1 MKSFP
6 NKIYLFIICFAL
18 ISIQSCEKDFTSL
31 ESDVINSDNAINFE
45 TKSIEYP
52 IVTSSKSVDPVQ
64 SNNLPSFLLG
74 YNNHAVYGESTSSFV
89 GQMVPDQYHPDF
101 GENAVLDSVILTI
114 PYFSRGVETSDDD
127 DITYE
132 LDSIY
137 GDSPIKI
144 SIYRNNF
151 FLRSFDPYGEF
162 DDTQKYYSNGS
173 LSNIESISQGQ
184 LEGDLLFEIN
194 DFVPDAS
201 QINLTELDTNDV
213 AFVSQKIAPALRI
226 RLDNEVDEY
235 WQNLI
240 LSNQDDP
247 VLSNEYNF
255 KEFFRGLYFKVESI
269 NSDGSMMLLNLAST
283 NTNLTIHYTSD
294 TPITSETDTGNV
306 DDITTY
312 QNDYVLNFSGVLLNV
327 FDNNFSVDVTNSDDV
342 NGDEAMYLK
351 GGEGYIGIVDLFNG
365 TVEDEMGDQVDA
377 FDHFKSFFYD
387 DIADAPLKL
396 INEAY
401 IEFYVD
407 QGLNL
412 ENEPDRIYIYNYE
425 QNMSLIDYYLDQS
438 VSSTTINA
446 KINHLEPLQRVDDE
460 PEGQGI
466 KYKIRITEHLN
477 NIILNDSTN
486 SKLGL
491 GIINDIAATSFF
503 SILNDETED
512 EDLQLASGTILSHK
526 GTVLHGN
533 QSQQEDKRPKI
544 KIYYTEPED

>member
-1 MKSFP
+1 MKNFSR
-6 NKIYLFIICFAL
+6 KIYLSVLCFTL
-18 ISIQSCEKDFTSL
+18 ILIQSCEKDFTSL

-74 YNNHAVYGESTSSFV
+74 YNNHAIYGESTSSFI
-89 GQMVPDQYHPDF
+89 GQMVPDQYSPDF
-101 GENAVLDSVILTI
+101 GENTVLDSVILTI
-114 PYFSRGVETSDDD
+114 PYFSRGVETSEEE

-132 LDSIY
+132 IDSVY
-137 GDSPIKI
+137 GDAPIKI

-173 LSNIESISQGQ
+173 LSDIESISQGQ
-184 LEGDLLFEIN
+184 LEGDLLFEVN

-201 QINLTELDTNDV
+201 QINLTELDTLDEP
-213 AFVSQKIAPALRI
+213 FVSQKIAPALRF
-226 RLDNEVDEY
+226 RLDNESNEY

-240 LSNQDDP
+240 FANQDDP
-247 VLSNEYNF
+247 VLSNENNF
-255 KEFFRGLYFKVESI
+255 KDFFRGLYIKVEGI

-294 TPITSETDTGNV
+294 TPITSETDTGSV
-306 DDITTY
+306 DEITSY

-342 NGDEAMYLK
+342 NGDETMYLK
-351 GGEGYIGIVDLFNG
+351 GGEGYIGIIDLFNG

-387 DIADAPLKL
+387 DVSDSPLKL

-407 QGLNL
+407 QNLNL
-412 ENEPDRIYIYNYE
+412 ENEPDRIYLYNYE
-425 QNMSLIDYYLDQS
+425 QNMSLLDYFLDQS

-477 NIILNDSTN
+477 NIILRDSTN
-486 SKLGL
+486 ARLGL
-491 GIINDIAATSFF
+491 GLINDVAATSFF
-503 SILNDETED
+503 SILNDESE
-512 EDLQLASGTILSHK
+512 EDLELASGTILSHK

-533 QSQQEDKRPKI
+533 QSQEEDKRPKI

>member
-1 MKSFP
+1 MKNFSR
-6 NKIYLFIICFAL
+6 KIYLSVLCFTL
-18 ISIQSCEKDFTSL
+18 MLIQSCEKDFTSL

-74 YNNHAVYGESTSSFV
+74 YNNHAIYGESTSSFI
-89 GQMVPDQYHPDF
+89 GQMVPDQYSPDF
-101 GENAVLDSVILTI
+101 GENTVLDSVILTI
-114 PYFSRGVETSDDD
+114 PYFSRGVETSEEE

-132 LDSIY
+132 IDSVY
-137 GDSPIKI
+137 GDAPIKI

-173 LSNIESISQGQ
+173 LSDIESISQGQ
-184 LEGDLLFEIN
+184 LEGDLLFEVN

-201 QINLTELDTNDV
+201 QINLTELDTLDEP
-213 AFVSQKIAPALRI
+213 FVSQKIAPALRF
-226 RLDNEVDEY
+226 RLDNESNEY

-240 LSNQDDP
+240 FANQDDP
-247 VLSNEYNF
+247 VLSNENNF
-255 KEFFRGLYFKVESI
+255 KDFFRGLYIKVEGI

-294 TPITSETDTGNV
+294 TPITSETDTGSV
-306 DDITTY
+306 DEITSY

-351 GGEGYIGIVDLFNG
+351 GGEGYIGIIDLFNG

-387 DIADAPLKL
+387 DVSDSPLKL

-407 QGLNL
+407 QNLNL
-412 ENEPDRIYIYNYE
+412 ENEPDRIYLYNYE
-425 QNMSLIDYYLDQS
+425 QNMSLLDYFLDQS

-477 NIILNDSTN
+477 NIILRDSTN
-486 SKLGL
+486 ARLGL
-491 GIINDIAATSFF
+491 GIINDVAATSFF
-503 SILNDETED
+503 SILNNGSE
-512 EDLQLASGTILSHK
+512 EDLELASGTILSHK

-533 QSQQEDKRPKI
+533 QSQEEDKRPKI

>member
-1 MKSFP
+1 MKNFSR
-6 NKIYLFIICFAL
+6 KIYLSVLCFTL
-18 ISIQSCEKDFTSL
+18 ILIQSCEKDFTSL

-74 YNNHAVYGESTSSFV
+74 YNNHAIYGESTSSFI
-89 GQMVPDQYHPDF
+89 GQMVPDQYSPDF
-101 GENAVLDSVILTI
+101 GENTVLDSVILTI
-114 PYFSRGVETSDDD
+114 PYFSRGVETSEEE

-132 LDSIY
+132 IDSVY
-137 GDSPIKI
+137 GDAPIKI

-173 LSNIESISQGQ
+173 LSDIESISQGQ
-184 LEGDLLFEIN
+184 LEGDLLFEVN

-201 QINLTELDTNDV
+201 QINLTELDTLDEP
-213 AFVSQKIAPALRI
+213 FVSQKIAPALRF
-226 RLDNEVDEY
+226 RLDNESNEY

-240 LSNQDDP
+240 FANQDDP
-247 VLSNEYNF
+247 VLSNENNF
-255 KEFFRGLYFKVESI
+255 KDFFRGLYIKVEGI

-294 TPITSETDTGNV
+294 TPITSETDTGSV
-306 DDITTY
+306 DEITSY

-351 GGEGYIGIVDLFNG
+351 GGEGYIGIIDLFNG

-387 DIADAPLKL
+387 DVSDSPLKL

-407 QGLNL
+407 QNLNL
-412 ENEPDRIYIYNYE
+412 ENEPDRIYLYNYE
-425 QNMSLIDYYLDQS
+425 QNMSLLDYFLDQS

-477 NIILNDSTN
+477 NIILRDSTN
-486 SKLGL
+486 ARLGL
-491 GIINDIAATSFF
+491 GIINDVAATSFF
-503 SILNDETED
+503 SILNDESE
-512 EDLQLASGTILSHK
+512 EDLELASGTILSHK

-533 QSQQEDKRPKI
+533 QSQEEDKRPKI

>member
-1 MKSFP
+1 MKNFSR
-6 NKIYLFIICFAL
+6 KIYLSVLCFAL
-18 ISIQSCEKDFTSL
+18 MLIQSCEKDFTSL

-74 YNNHAVYGESTSSFV
+74 YNNHTIYGESTSSFI
-89 GQMVPDQYHPDF
+89 GQMVPDQYSPDF
-101 GENAVLDSVILTI
+101 GENTVLDSVILTI
-114 PYFSRGVETSDDD
+114 PYFSRGVETSEEE

-132 LDSIY
+132 IDSVY
-137 GDSPIKI
+137 GDAPIKI

-173 LSNIESISQGQ
+173 LSDIESISQGQ
-184 LEGDLLFEIN
+184 LEGDLLFEVN

-201 QINLTELDTNDV
+201 QINLTELDTLDEP
-213 AFVSQKIAPALRI
+213 FVSQKIAPALRF
-226 RLDNEVDEY
+226 RLDNESDEY

-240 LSNQDDP
+240 FANQDDP
-247 VLSNEYNF
+247 VLSNENNF
-255 KEFFRGLYFKVESI
+255 KDFFRGLYIKVEGI

-294 TPITSETDTGNV
+294 TPITSETDTGSV
-306 DDITTY
+306 DEITSY

-351 GGEGYIGIVDLFNG
+351 GGEGYIGIIDLFNG

-387 DIADAPLKL
+387 DVSDSPLKL

-407 QGLNL
+407 QSLNL
-412 ENEPDRIYIYNYE
+412 ENEPDRIYLYNYE
-425 QNMSLIDYYLDQS
+425 QNMSLLDYFLDQS

-446 KINHLEPLQRVDDE
+446 KINHLEPLRRVDDE

-477 NIILNDSTN
+477 NIILRDSTN
-486 SKLGL
+486 ARLGL
-491 GIINDIAATSFF
+491 GIINDVAATSFF
-503 SILNDETED
+503 SILNDESE
-512 EDLQLASGTILSHK
+512 EDLELASGTILSHK

-533 QSQQEDKRPKI
+533 QSQEEDKRPKI